1 MLPYFIFERLFLL
14 CPVSQRCW
22 FVAVGNWLTLAAFP
36 HLLIN
41 CPCFLL
47 SERSYFAGN
56 AVFQS
61 VDDSAI
67 TPLFQPAHATTW
79 QDEFMSE
86 FSSAGTTLGV
96 NKSLHVWRDCLA
108 ERVLSHFL
116 KPSQE
121 DITKPLLNES
131 VVISSISR
139 ATKNVFTGYIM
150 FLSDSLQYRAVR

>member
-1 MLPYFIFERLFLL
+1 MLPHFIFERLFLL
-14 CPVSQRCW
+14 CPVPPRCW

-67 TPLFQPAHATTW
+67 TPLSHPAHAITW

-86 FSSAGTTLGV
+86 FSSAGTTLSV

-116 KPSQE
+116 KPNQE

-131 VVISSISR
+131 MVISSKSR
-139 ATKNVFTGYIM
+139 ATKNIFTGYIM

>member
-1 MLPYFIFERLFLL
+1 M
-14 CPVSQRCW
+14 
-22 FVAVGNWLTLAAFP
+22 
-36 HLLIN
+36 
-41 CPCFLL
+41 
-47 SERSYFAGN
+47 
-56 AVFQS
+56 
-61 VDDSAI
+61 DDSAI
-67 TPLFQPAHATTW
+67 TPLSQLAHVITW

-86 FSSAGTTLGV
+86 FSSAGTILGV
-96 NKSLHVWRDCLA
+96 PKSLCRLSCVDWLA

-139 ATKNVFTGYIM
+139 ATKNFFTGYIM

>member
-1 MLPYFIFERLFLL
+1 
-14 CPVSQRCW
+14 
-22 FVAVGNWLTLAAFP
+22 
-36 HLLIN
+36 
-41 CPCFLL
+41 
-47 SERSYFAGN
+47 
-56 AVFQS
+56 
-61 VDDSAI
+61 
-67 TPLFQPAHATTW
+67 
-79 QDEFMSE
+79 MSE

-96 NKSLHVWRDCLA
+96 NKSFQVWRDCLA

>member
-1 MLPYFIFERLFLL
+1 MNLWANF
-14 CPVSQRCW
+14 
-22 FVAVGNWLTLAAFP
+22 
-36 HLLIN
+36 HLLAQ
-41 CPCFLL
+41 LL
-47 SERSYFAGN
+47 ALIK
-56 AVFQS
+56 VF
-61 VDDSAI
+61 VI
-67 TPLFQPAHATTW
+67 FH
-79 QDEFMSE
+79 
-86 FSSAGTTLGV
+86 G
-96 NKSLHVWRDCLA
+96 WRDYLA

>member
-1 MLPYFIFERLFLL
+1 MLAYFVFERLFLL
-14 CPVSQRCW
+14 CPVPQRCW
-22 FVAVGNWLTLAAFP
+22 FVAVGNWLALAAFP

-47 SERSYFAGN
+47 TERSYFAGN

-61 VDDSAI
+61 VHDSAI
-67 TPLFQPAHATTW
+67 TPLSQPAHAITW

-96 NKSLHVWRDCLA
+96 NKSFQVWRDCLA

>member
-1 MLPYFIFERLFLL
+1 M
-14 CPVSQRCW
+14 
-22 FVAVGNWLTLAAFP
+22 TLAAFP

-61 VDDSAI
+61 VHDSAI
-67 TPLFQPAHATTW
+67 TPLSQPAHAITW

-96 NKSLHVWRDCLA
+96 NKSLCR
-108 ERVLSHFL
+108 LSW
-116 KPSQE
+116 
-121 DITKPLLNES
+121 
-131 VVISSISR
+131 V
-139 ATKNVFTGYIM
+139 A
-150 FLSDSLQYRAVR
+150 